1 MDLNV
6 EIGRLLCSIVDQNE
20 YNYNVIH
27 VKYSRFVP
35 QYKDFCFFALIRQK
49 LKFEQI
55 FKEKYY
61 HIKGVNDKNI
71 LHNNGSNEAYI
82 VYI

>member
-1 MDLNV
+1 MLFMSNTLALFHNT
-6 EIGRLLCSIVDQNE
+6 RT
-20 YNYNVIH
+20 
-27 VKYSRFVP
+27 FV
-35 QYKDFCFFALIRQK
+35 FFALIRQK
-49 LKFEQI
+49 FKFEQI